1 MVKKK
6 VKTKKVKKVEKK
18 KPEPLKEI
26 STLQL
31 KTEDDI
37 AMDFAV
43 KVYQKFNKIVKSII
57 LFGST
62 IKQNATPGSDI
73 DIMIIIDDASI
84 KWDQE
89 LIAWYREELEK
100 IVQANPYKKELHI
113 NTMKLT
119 TWWEDLIRGDPTV
132 LNILRY
138 GEAMIDGG
146 GFFNP
151 IKQLLIQGKIK
162 YRNGSKG
169 LLTALEASEP
179 VIWSNL
185 IYPHTSHPNVPFQV
199 LGPAYFFKTSL
210 PAEIGGWSPFTT
222 SEDVDFGFK
231 AWSLGKQ
238 LALLDVYTSE
248 LGVETIGSWFKQ
260 RRRWARGHQKA
271 ITSEYLS
278 GNTKFATL
286 KNRLNFWTYSLNSQL
301 MSIISIIGVPSG
313 IYQLILTITGNAPN
327 LGLIMITITIFNLL
341 HWVYGSYYLINSTNK
356 VYIFNSKRE
365 KLLFYARVNPIAT
378 LFYSMLWFIPVVL
391 AISDVIRRRRI
402 EWEHTPREGELEFLP
417 ARPERVPKSLTRE
430 PEE

>member
-6 VKTKKVKKVEKK
+6 AKTKKVKKVEKK
-18 KPEPLKEI
+18 KQEPLKEI

-43 KVYQKFNKIVKSII
+43 KVYQKFNKIVKSIV

-162 YRNGSKG
+162 STPEAIYSCLQRAPMHYARSKEAELNAIEG
-169 LLTALEASEP
+169 LYWAMVDSAHAALIAGNISPPSPEHIPGELKTNFVNSGKLKMRYVDWFREL
-179 VIWSNL
+179 NL
-185 IYPHTSHPNVPFQV
+185 MHKKISH
-199 LGPAYFFKTSL
+199 G
-210 PAEIGGWSPFTT
+210 EIT
-222 SEDVDFGFK
+222 DLK
-231 AWSLGKQ
+231 AVEIDTWQARTEEFIRTMAQ
-238 LALLDVYTSE
+238 LV
-248 LGVETIGSWFKQ
+248 
-260 RRRWARGHQKA
+260 
-271 ITSEYLS
+271 
-278 GNTKFATL
+278 N
-286 KNRLNFWTYSLNSQL
+286 
-301 MSIISIIGVPSG
+301 
-313 IYQLILTITGNAPN
+313 QLI
-327 LGLIMITITIFNLL
+327 
-341 HWVYGSYYLINSTNK
+341 K
-356 VYIFNSKRE
+356 
-365 KLLFYARVNPIAT
+365 
-378 LFYSMLWFIPVVL
+378 
-391 AISDVIRRRRI
+391 
-402 EWEHTPREGELEFLP
+402 
-417 ARPERVPKSLTRE
+417 
-430 PEE
+430 